1 MRRPSQRSWR
11 LAVLHAHQNRALA
24 RRSLDAA
31 CGPSRSFFVMKRRV
45 FRNHSR
51 VHRML
56 GSVLLLGLSSAGCS
70 KSSADAHDR
79 AADACE
85 SLSAPA
91 DVPASVQVPA
101 GNQLVHHFH
110 AVGTQNYT
118 CTETPGMADAP
129 STYAWVFVAP
139 EAALSNEC
147 GELVGTHYAGP
158 QGAATPRWQF
168 TADGSYVQGMKVQAS
183 PVTGSIPELLL
194 AATEASA
201 GTLAKVT
208 FVQRLAPEGGAA
220 PDAAECSSA
229 NLNEL
234 RKSNYSAEYYFYA
247 GAPPSAPSGGSGY

>member
-1 MRRPSQRSWR
+1 
-11 LAVLHAHQNRALA
+11 
-24 RRSLDAA
+24 
-31 CGPSRSFFVMKRRV
+31 MKRRV
-45 FRNHSR
+45 LQNSVRLR
-51 VHRML
+51 LLL
-56 GSVLLLGLSSAGCS
+56 GTVLLLGLSSAGCS
-70 KSSADAHDR
+70 KSPSEARAS

-91 DVPASVQVPA
+91 DVPAIVQVPA

-118 CTETPGMADAP
+118 CTESPGMADAA

-201 GTLAKVT
+201 GTLANVT
-208 FVQRLAPEGGAA
+208 FVQRLAPDGGAA

-229 NLNEL
+229 NVNEL
-234 RKSNYSAEYYFYA
+234 RKSNYTAEYYFYA
-247 GAPPSAPSGGSGY
+247 GAPTPPPNGSGY